1 MKTKILFTVL
11 VLILIQLTI
20 SSENLIAQDHVV
32 LNTFNV
38 NIRTG
43 PGTDHFIVCTAGKS
57 EIFKLVNEKGD
68 WLEIEMYSG
77 DNRFVHRDLVY
88 FLDEFIPGHRMTLP
102 ESEEKSKKIFLDL
115 KWAETA
121 AKKEAE
127 EIIPVNVDKARN
139 ENFRKVMRDK
149 NIHTIFEIHGFQ
161 SALYPE
167 LMTLAKKKKW

>member
-1 MKTKILFTVL
+1 MLVTLLLAVMQYSFSIKTV
-11 VLILIQLTI
+11 
-20 SSENLIAQDHVV
+20 SAQDHVV

-43 PGTDHFIVCTAGKS
+43 PGTDHFIVCTAGKG
-57 EIFKLVNEKGD
+57 EIFRLVNKEND

-88 FLDEFIPGHRMTLP
+88 FLESFVPGHKMTLP

-115 KWAETA
+115 KWAQIV

-127 EIIPVNVDKARN
+127 EIIPANMDKARN
-139 ENFRKVMRDK
+139 ENFMKIMQDK
-149 NIHTIFEIHGFQ
+149 NTHTIFEIHDFQ

-167 LMTLAKKKKW
+167 LIVLAKKNNW